1 MLFGGIE
8 AGGTKMV
15 CAVCKQDGTIVDRI
29 SIPTETPELTL
40 PRLVE
45 YFRKWELA
53 ALGIGCFGPIDL
65 NRTSKTYGYITK
77 TPKAGWADCE
87 IVGYF
92 ERKLG
97 IPVGFDTDVNAA
109 VLGEVVWGAAKDCE
123 SAIYIT
129 IGTGIGVGVYVNGGL
144 LHGLVHPE
152 AGHILLAKRAQDPYE
167 GGCPFHKNC
176 FEGLASGPAIEKRWG
191 QKAAELFDREEVW
204 ELESDY
210 IAEAVANY
218 VMTYSPQKIVLW
230 GGVMH
235 QEQLFGLVRSK
246 VVQRLGGYVQN
257 EMLLSHIDTYIV
269 PPGLGEN
276 PGILGSVY
284 LGIQAWNAEADL

>member
-15 CAVCKQDGTIVDRI
+15 CAVCKQDGTMIDRI
-29 SIPTETPELTL
+29 SIPTETPDITL
-40 PRLVE
+40 PRMVE
-45 YFRKWELA
+45 YFKKWDLA

-65 NRTSKTYGYITK
+65 NRKSETYGYITK
-77 TPKAGWADCE
+77 TPKSGWADCE

-92 ERKLG
+92 ERALG
-97 IPVGFDTDVNAA
+97 LPVGFDTDVNAA

-152 AGHILLAKRAQDPYE
+152 AGHILLAKRAHDLYE
-167 GGCPFHKNC
+167 GGCPFHKTC

-218 VMTYSPQKIVLW
+218 VMTYSPQKIILW

-246 VVQRLGGYVQN
+246 VVKRLGGYVQN
-257 EMLLSHIDTYIV
+257 EMILSHIDTYIV

-284 LGIQAWNAEADL
+284 LGIQEWNARADL